1 MKESQSWCLWSLC
14 LLGPRRE
21 EVKVFFLPLP
31 LSISHPA
38 VLIKR
43 NRPWNL
49 TGPLSWF
56 IYQVYS
62 APEWWLCVIDTQG
75 WVFAEQ
81 PLPLARVLLLLF
93 LHHAPSP
100 WHQSSRLTPGLS
112 SRGTAQASAK
122 LRPNECR
129 AGLLLLPLPFARTW
143 LTRPLNTDRL
153 RFTFPRR
160 PRPLL
165 RVSEVVLRCSSYP
178 YATAVCF
185 ALGELPVT
193 LPKPH
198 SKRLLQTS
206 HAIQN
211 KKKKSLINLIQKERK
226 KERHNNKKKNTP
238 FRASCCRELQ
248 KVLLLFVPKWLLLVT
263 ENTCL
268 LLFGFRR
275 RVPTC

>member
-1 MKESQSWCLWSLC
+1 M
-14 LLGPRRE
+14 
-21 EVKVFFLPLP
+21 
-31 LSISHPA
+31 
-38 VLIKR
+38 
-43 NRPWNL
+43 
-49 TGPLSWF
+49 
-56 IYQVYS
+56 
-62 APEWWLCVIDTQG
+62 
-75 WVFAEQ
+75 
-81 PLPLARVLLLLF
+81 
-93 LHHAPSP
+93 PS
-100 WHQSSRLTPGLS
+100 G
-112 SRGTAQASAK
+112 ASAAAATICK
-122 LRPNECR
+122 NV
-129 AGLLLLPLPFARTW
+129 
-143 LTRPLNTDRL
+143 TDQAIKHRQV
-153 RFTFPRR
+153 TFHIPTT
-160 PRPLL
+160 PSSSPAC
-165 RVSEVVLRCSSYP
+165 VSEVVLRCSSYP

-238 FRASCCRELQ
+238 FRASCCWELQ

>member
-1 MKESQSWCLWSLC
+1 MPSGAAAATICKNVTDQAIKHRQVTFHIPTTPSSS
-14 LLGPRRE
+14 
-21 EVKVFFLPLP
+21 
-31 LSISHPA
+31 PA
-38 VLIKR
+38 
-43 NRPWNL
+43 
-49 TGPLSWF
+49 
-56 IYQVYS
+56 
-62 APEWWLCVIDTQG
+62 C
-75 WVFAEQ
+75 
-81 PLPLARVLLLLF
+81 
-93 LHHAPSP
+93 
-100 WHQSSRLTPGLS
+100 
-112 SRGTAQASAK
+112 
-122 LRPNECR
+122 
-129 AGLLLLPLPFARTW
+129 
-143 LTRPLNTDRL
+143 
-153 RFTFPRR
+153 
-160 PRPLL
+160 
-165 RVSEVVLRCSSYP
+165 VSEVVLRCSSYP

-211 KKKKSLINLIQKERK
+211 KKKKSLINLIQKERQ
-226 KERHNNKKKNTP
+226 RDTIIKKKNTP

>member
-1 MKESQSWCLWSLC
+1 MNIFNFWKNHRVGVF
-14 LLGPRRE
+14 GPYAYWDQG
-21 EVKVFFLPLP
+21 VKKSKFFFLPLP

-165 RVSEVVLRCSSYP
+165 RVSQKWCCAVRPTHMPQLFVLPWESSLSP
-178 YATAVCF
+178 CQNHTPRDFC
-185 ALGELPVT
+185 
-193 LPKPH
+193 KPH
-198 SKRLLQTS
+198 MRYKTR
-206 HAIQN
+206 
-211 KKKKSLINLIQKERK
+211 KKNPSLTWSRK
-226 KERHNNKKKNTP
+226 KERKRDTIIKKKKHT
-238 FRASCCRELQ
+238 F
-248 KVLLLFVPKWLLLVT
+248 
-263 ENTCL
+263 
-268 LLFGFRR
+268 
-275 RVPTC
+275 